1 MGKIASE
8 LMVERLIEWGVDTV
22 FGLPGDG
29 INGIM
34 EGLRRH
40 QDKIRFVL
48 VHHEEAAAFMAT
60 GYAKSTG
67 RLGVC
72 LATSGPGGLHLTNG
86 LYDAKLDH
94 TPVLAITGM
103 QATSQLGT
111 GYQQEVH
118 LDRTFMDL
126 AEYNAMVLVPVSI
139 PTIVDIAVRTALSRR
154 GVSHITFPVDIQEA
168 DPELMPYEGGLGVA
182 RAPMTSPSYDAPRI
196 VPQQRDLERAATVLN
211 EGDRVVILAGVGAL
225 GARGEL
231 LDMASRLAAPIVK
244 TLPGKAVTPDDHPLV
259 IGGIGLLGTRP
270 SEEAMEEADTLLMVG
285 TNFPYTRYLPENARV
300 VQIEIDPTRVG
311 NRIPVEVTLVGDAR
325 ETLAALSEL
334 VQETSERGFLQE
346 AQEQMEKWRSDMAA
360 LESPERSP
368 IQPQFLMRTVDRM
381 ASEDAILATDS
392 GTIATWA
399 ARHFDIRG
407 DRMFM
412 LSGNLATMAP
422 GLPYTIAAQVAYP
435 ERQCIAFV
443 GDGGFAMLMAEFLT
457 AVRHGL
463 PIKVFV
469 ANNGELGQILWEQM
483 ALGFPEYGVR
493 WQRPADFAA
502 WASACGGMGLHVEKP
517 DDVEVAVREALEYRG
532 PALVD
537 VLVNPDE
544 PPMPPKV
551 TYEQAK
557 GFADAFMKGQ
567 PRRATIAST
576 LFRDK
581 VDQLKG

>member
-1 MGKIASE
+1 
-8 LMVERLIEWGVDTV
+8 V

-94 TPVLAITGM
+94 TPVVAITGM

-244 TLPGKAVTPDDHPLV
+244 TLPGKAVAPDDHPLV

-381 ASEDAILATDS
+381 ASEDAILSTDS

-422 GLPYTIAAQVAYP
+422 GLPYTIAAQGAYP
-435 ERQCIAFV
+435 DRQCIAFV

-457 AVRHGL
+457 AVRYGL